1 LSEPSIPSTQQELLS
16 PFDALEG
23 MKDDREGLTPVRD
36 CKEDDKKKGE
46 KEESNGGVRHL
57 QLELEAETVGE
68 AVAGA
73 GAGVNEGV
81 ATSTYSMP
89 RVCLSDHAAFLSHM
103 MNCSLKMHD
112 GKGLLRNLPLSFA
125 NKLPNGFQMSTIEV
139 QYLNCVLSA
148 PT

>member
-1 LSEPSIPSTQQELLS
+1 
-16 PFDALEG
+16 
-23 MKDDREGLTPVRD
+23 MKDEREELTPVRAG
-36 CKEDDKKKGE
+36 KEANKMKEE

-57 QLELEAETVGE
+57 QLELEAETVRE

-81 ATSTYSMP
+81 ATSTMP

-112 GKGLLRNLPLSFA
+112 GKGLLRNLPLPFA

-139 QYLNCVLSA
+139 
-148 PT
+148 

>member
-1 LSEPSIPSTQQELLS
+1 
-16 PFDALEG
+16 
-23 MKDDREGLTPVRD
+23 MKDEREELTPVRD
-36 CKEDDKKKGE
+36 GKEANKLKEE

-57 QLELEAETVGE
+57 QLELEAETVRE

-81 ATSTYSMP
+81 ATSTSTMP

-112 GKGLLRNLPLSFA
+112 GKGLLGNLPLAFA

-139 QYLNCVLSA
+139 
-148 PT
+148 